1 MSGYDLVALIFAR
14 EVNDNLTGLV
24 KMIDKQLGESAARRQ
39 GQGHNKFGV
48 FVVFLSDDA
57 NLNGQLQGL
66 VAREGLGHVVISRA
80 RDNAKGPPRYKV
92 NPEAELTVVV
102 YKDQDAVVANHVL
115 ASEELTANRTKE
127 IVQSLQKV
135 LP

>member
-1 MSGYDLVALIFAR
+1 MGGYDLVALIFAR
-14 EVNDNLTGLV
+14 EINDNLTSLV
-24 KMIDKQLGESAARRQ
+24 RTIDKQLEQSAARRQ
-39 GQGHNKFGV
+39 GQGHNRFGV
-48 FVVFLSDDA
+48 WVVFLSDDN
-57 NLNGQLQGL
+57 NLNVQLQTL
-66 VAREGLGHVVISRA
+66 VAREGLNHVVVSRA

-102 YKDQDAVVANHVL
+102 YKDADSVVANHVL
-115 ASEELTANRTKE
+115 TSEELTVSRTKE